1 MSDNFEREIPKTR
14 ISISVDSHAGVSP
27 RTELPLKLL
36 VLGDYSAGQA
46 TDSLA
51 KREKI
56 DVNKTNFNAVL
67 GKLSPQITVELASK
81 NQDGN
86 QDPNLT
92 LSFRTM
98 KDFEPDHVVQ
108 QIPALRRIIAMRNLL
123 SDLKLNWL
131 GNKAFRSYL
140 ELILKDP
147 SLAASLKADLGR
159 DFPRRDT

>member
-14 ISISVDSHAGVSP
+14 ISISVDSHAGASP

-36 VLGDYSAGQA
+36 VLGDYSTGRA

-51 KREKI
+51 ERKKI
-56 DVNKTNFNAVL
+56 DVNKNNFNAVL
-67 GKLSPQITVELASK
+67 GKLNPQITVELAS
-81 NQDGN
+81 NNEDGN
-86 QDPNLT
+86 KDPNVM
-92 LSFRTM
+92 LSFGTM

-108 QIPALRRIIAMRNLL
+108 QIPELRRLIAMRILL
-123 SDLKLNWL
+123 SDLKSNWL
-131 GNKAFRSYL
+131 GNKSFRSHL

-159 DFPRRDT
+159 DCPRRDT